1 MGSLDAWISRT
12 ELDLGDSSA
21 VRQKSQAALGRSLSF
36 GCPADLHI
44 SDPHPAERTQRSA
57 PPPPRIYFADL
68 TRCPHGESSHPA
80 AGRSYDRFST
90 CRPKGPPARR
100 TIGFQ
105 PVGPRAHRPVESQ
118 SLDSP
123 PQTTPHQ
130 VSAPR
135 AVGRTR
141 PFDNPKN
148 WPHQSTAAGPLLL
161 IDSPLS
167 LLYPLGLRP
176 PDPATKNPR
185 PRPGATKRVL
195 TANQA

>member
-1 MGSLDAWISRT
+1 MKPVAPSRFTFPPSPFRQGGPAAAGGRESGAAESRAQDPCGDRMT
-12 ELDLGDSSA
+12 EIMDLSPFD
-21 VRQKSQAALGRSLSF
+21 V
-36 GCPADLHI
+36 
-44 SDPHPAERTQRSA
+44 
-57 PPPPRIYFADL
+57 

-105 PVGPRAHRPVESQ
+105 PVGPRAHRPVDSQ

-130 VSAPR
+130 VSAHR
-135 AVGRTR
+135 AVGRTC

-167 LLYPLGLRP
+167 LLSPLGLRP
-176 PDPATKNPR
+176 PHPATKNPR
-185 PRPGATKRVL
+185 PRPSATKRVL

>member
-1 MGSLDAWISRT
+1 MKPVAPSRFTCPPSPFRQGGPAAAGGRESGAGENRAQDPCGDRMT
-12 ELDLGDSSA
+12 EIMDLSPFD
-21 VRQKSQAALGRSLSF
+21 V
-36 GCPADLHI
+36 
-44 SDPHPAERTQRSA
+44 
-57 PPPPRIYFADL
+57 

-90 CRPKGPPARR
+90 CRPKGPPAR
-100 TIGFQ
+100 GL
-105 PVGPRAHRPVESQ
+105 PQ
-118 SLDSP
+118 SLDPP

-135 AVGRTR
+135 AVGRTC

-167 LLYPLGLRP
+167 LLSPLGLRP
-176 PDPATKNPR
+176 PDPQRKTHAPAPAQQN
-185 PRPGATKRVL
+185 VS
-195 TANQA
+195 

>member
-1 MGSLDAWISRT
+1 MFS
-12 ELDLGDSSA
+12 
-21 VRQKSQAALGRSLSF
+21 KSQAALGRSISF

-44 SDPHPAERTQRSA
+44 FDPHPAERTQRSA
-57 PPPPRIYFADL
+57 PPPPRICFADL

-90 CRPKGPPARR
+90 CRPKGPPAR
-100 TIGFQ
+100 GL
-105 PVGPRAHRPVESQ
+105 PQ
-118 SLDSP
+118 SLDPP

-130 VSAPR
+130 VSAHR
-135 AVGRTR
+135 AVGRTC

-167 LLYPLGLRP
+167 LLSPLGRRP
-176 PDPATKNPR
+176 PDPQPKTHAPAPAQQN
-185 PRPGATKRVL
+185 VS
-195 TANQA
+195 